1 MNFVRLSLL
10 FPLFYI
16 ANGNATTHKSLWDD
30 DVEDEVQPP
39 ILRIHHINIF
49 GDSRYM
55 KALTYIDETRT
66 KFTICVSLREEMGSN
81 FLTFNIK
88 IRVRATGRTNFAT
101 LLQMRDLDLCGF
113 FAEFSKN
120 PMMKYFLQTDM
131 QLSDI
136 IACPV
141 RVGNYSL
148 KNVSVKDIY
157 PQVLQTGIYK
167 FFVEVIEAT
176 AEKVFAL
183 QVTTDVRVPSAAE

>member
-1 MNFVRLSLL
+1 MNFVRLALF
-10 FPLFYI
+10 FPLFHLI
-16 ANGNATTHKSLWDD
+16 NGNATKSLWD
-30 DVEDEVQPP
+30 EDEEEQAQSP

-55 KALTYIDETRT
+55 KAWSHVDDSRT
-66 KFTICVSLREEMGSN
+66 QFGITASLREQLGSN

-88 IRVRATGRTNFAT
+88 LRVRASGREVFVT

-113 FAEFSKN
+113 FTEFSKN
-120 PMMKYFLQTDM
+120 PMMKYFLHSEM
-131 QLSDI
+131 QLSEI

-141 RVGNYSL
+141 RVGNYTL
-148 KNVSVKDIY
+148 KNVSAKDIY
-157 PQVLQTGIYK
+157 PQVLQNGTYK

-183 QVTTDVRVPSAAE
+183 QVTTDIRVPSAPE

>member
-1 MNFVRLSLL
+1 MNFVRLSIF

-16 ANGNATTHKSLWDD
+16 VNGNATNHKSLWDD
-30 DVEDEVQPP
+30 DEENEAQKP

-55 KALTYIDETRT
+55 KALSYIDETRL
-66 KFTICVSLREEMGSN
+66 KFTLVVSLREELGSN

-88 IRVRATGRTNFAT
+88 IRVRPTGRANFVT

-113 FAEFSKN
+113 FAEFRKN
-120 PMMKYFLQTDM
+120 PMMKYILQSEM

-148 KNVSVKDIY
+148 KNVSVKGIY
-157 PQVLQTGIYK
+157 PQVLQNGIYK

-183 QVTTDVRVPSAAE
+183 QVTTEVRIPNTAK

>member
-1 MNFVRLSLL
+1 MNFVRLALF
-10 FPLFYI
+10 FPLFQI
-16 ANGNATTHKSLWDD
+16 VNGNTTGTKSLWD
-30 DVEDEVQPP
+30 EDEEEVAQKP

-55 KALTYIDETRT
+55 KAVSHIDDSRT
-66 KFTICVSLREEMGSN
+66 QFGIVVWLREELGSN

-88 IRVRATGRTNFAT
+88 LRVRPSGRVVFVT
-101 LLQMRDLDLCGF
+101 LLQMRNLDLCGF
-113 FAEFSKN
+113 FAEISGN
-120 PMMKYFLQTDM
+120 PMMKYFMQSQM

-141 RVGNYSL
+141 RAGNYTL
-148 KNVSVKDIY
+148 KNVSAKDIY
-157 PQVLQTGIYK
+157 PQVLQNGTYK

-183 QVTTDVRVPSAAE
+183 QVTSEIRVPSAPE

>member
-1 MNFVRLSLL
+1 MNFIRLALF
-10 FPLFYI
+10 FPLFQI
-16 ANGNATTHKSLWDD
+16 INGNATKSLWD
-30 DVEDEVQPP
+30 EDEEEKAQKP

-55 KALTYIDETRT
+55 KALSYINDSRT
-66 KFTICVSLREEMGSN
+66 QFSITVSLREELGSN

-88 IRVRATGRTNFAT
+88 VRVRPSEREVFVT

-113 FAEFSKN
+113 FFEYRKN
-120 PMMKYFLQTDM
+120 PMMKYFLQSEM

-141 RVGNYSL
+141 RAGNYSL
-148 KNVSVKDIY
+148 NNVNVKDIY
-157 PQVLQTGIYK
+157 PQVLQNGTYK

-183 QVTTDVRVPSAAE
+183 QVTTEVRVPNAPE

>member
-1 MNFVRLSLL
+1 MKFVQIALL

-16 ANGNATTHKSLWDD
+16 IDGNTTSSKSLWD
-30 DVEDEVQPP
+30 EDEEAVQKP

-55 KALTYIDETRT
+55 KAVAFIDETRT
-66 KFTICVSLREEMGSN
+66 QFGISIWLREELGSN

-88 IRVRATGRTNFAT
+88 LRVRPAEKKIFVT
-101 LLQMRDLDLCGF
+101 LLQMRSLDLCGF
-113 FAEFSKN
+113 FTELSGN
-120 PMMKYFLQTDM
+120 PMMKYFLQSQM

-141 RVGNYSL
+141 RAGNYTL
-148 KNVSVKDIY
+148 KNVAAKDIY
-157 PQVLQTGIYK
+157 PQVLQNGTYK

-176 AEKVFAL
+176 AEKVFAF
-183 QVTTDVRVPSAAE
+183 QVTTEIRVPTAPK